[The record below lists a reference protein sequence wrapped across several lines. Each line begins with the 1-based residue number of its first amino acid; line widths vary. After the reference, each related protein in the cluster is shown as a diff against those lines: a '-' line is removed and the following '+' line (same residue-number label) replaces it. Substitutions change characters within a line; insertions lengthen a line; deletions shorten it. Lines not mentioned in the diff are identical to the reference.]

1 MRIIQFAAGRMA
13 RISFGVLATTLLI
26 VAAPADATA
35 KHHGHIARHH
45 RAHPLIQVLAQDAAP
60 PAATL
65 GAMRYYGGPKSPM
78 WREVR

>member
-1 MRIIQFAAGRMA
+1 MRIIQFEAARMA

-35 KHHGHIARHH
+35 KHHRHLARHH
-45 RAHPLIQVLAQDAAP
+45 RAHPLIQVVAQDAVP
-60 PAATL
+60 P